1 MRAVLVI
8 AMCLMATALATT
20 PQTTDKRGIIIN
32 LNNGEL
38 CAISAQ
44 CKSSCC
50 HRKSATS
57 LARCAPQ
64 SAESEI
70 CSKKSLYATY
80 YHCTC
85 EAGLK
90 CEGDWSIGGSI
101 VNSNFGTCVD
111 PHRAKTINN

>member
-1 MRAVLVI
+1 MRALLVI

-20 PQTTDKRGIIIN
+20 TQTSERGIFIN

-50 HRKSATS
+50 HRGSAVS
-57 LARCAPQ
+57 LARCAPRA
-64 SAESEI
+64 AESET
-70 CSKKSLYATY
+70 CSKKSLYGTY

-85 EAGLK
+85 EDGLK
-90 CEGDWSIGGSI
+90 CDGDWSIGGSI
-101 VNSNFGTCVD
+101 VNTNFGTCVD
-111 PHRAKTINN
+111 PRRA